1 MRAKLN
7 RAFTL
12 VEILIVVV
20 ILGILAAVVIPQFVN
35 ASDEAQ
41 VGNVETQLR
50 TLRTQIQ
57 LFRAQSDT
65 NDFPAL
71 VADEDDGAVAWEPM
85 ISNQLLQAAPV
96 NPRTNSSTITET
108 AETGVD
114 GIDEAMADEDVGWF
128 YNPDTGEIWAASF
141 NENYRDP
148 NDDNTGEPWV
158 DADAGGN

>member
-65 NDFPAL
+65 NEFPVLIEA
-71 VADEDDGAVAWEPM
+71 EPDGAIAWEPM
-85 ISNQLLQAAPV
+85 ITDQLLQAAPV
-96 NPRTNSSTITET
+96 NPRTNSSEITLT
-108 AETGVD
+108 TDTGVD
-114 GIDEAMADEDVGWF
+114 GMDAAMADADAGWY
-128 YNPDTGEIWAASF
+128 YNEDTGEIWACSF

-148 NDDNTGEPWV
+148 NDADTGEAWPN
-158 DADAGGN
+158 GN

>member
-71 VADEDDGAVAWEPM
+71 VEGDDDGAVTWEPM
-85 ISNQLLQAAPV
+85 ITAQLLQAAPV
-96 NPRTNSSTITET
+96 NPRTNSSTVTET
-108 AETGVD
+108 DETGVTGMD
-114 GIDEAMADEDVGWF
+114 AAMADTTVGWF
-128 YNPDTGEIWAASF
+128 YNPESGEIWAASF

-148 NDDNTGEPWV
+148 NDDDAGEPWV
-158 DADAGGN
+158 DAE

>member
-71 VADEDDGAVAWEPM
+71 VEGDDDGAVTWEPM
-85 ISNQLLQAAPV
+85 ITAQLLQAAPV
-96 NPRTNSSTITET
+96 NPRTNSSTVTET
-108 AETGVD
+108 DETGVTGMD
-114 GIDEAMADEDVGWF
+114 SAMADTAVGWF
-128 YNPDTGEIWAASF
+128 YNPETGEIWAASF

-148 NDDNTGEPWV
+148 ADDNTGEPWI
-158 DADAGGN
+158 DAD

>member
-1 MRAKLN
+1 MRARRN

-57 LFRAQSDT
+57 LYRAQSDT
-65 NDFPAL
+65 NEFPDL
-71 VADEDDGAVAWEPM
+71 VFDEADGAVAWAEM
-85 ISNQLLQAAPV
+85 IDEQLLQAAPV
-96 NPRTNSSTITET
+96 NPRTNSSQISDG
-108 AETGVD
+108 TGDSGED
-114 GIDEAMADEDVGWF
+114 GMDAAMALTDVGWY
-128 YNPDTGEIWAASF
+128 YNPETGEIWAASF

-148 NDDNTGEPWV
+148 NDDDTGEPWPS
-158 DADAGGN
+158 DD

>member
-1 MRAKLN
+1 MRARRN

-57 LFRAQSDT
+57 LYRAQSDT
-65 NDFPAL
+65 NEFPAL
-71 VADEDDGAVAWEPM
+71 VFDEADGAVAWAEM
-85 ISNQLLQAAPV
+85 IDEQLLQAAPV
-96 NPRTNSSTITET
+96 NPRTNSSQISDG
-108 AETGVD
+108 TGDSGED
-114 GIDEAMADEDVGWF
+114 GMDAAMALTDVGWY
-128 YNPDTGEIWAASF
+128 YNPETGEIWAASF

-148 NDDNTGEPWV
+148 NDDDTGEPWPS
-158 DADAGGN
+158 DD

>member
-57 LFRAQSDT
+57 LFRAQSDS
-65 NDFPAL
+65 NDFPELAEGE
-71 VADEDDGAVAWEPM
+71 ADGAVAWEPM
-85 ISNQLLQAAPV
+85 ITAQLLQAAPV
-96 NPRTNSSTITET
+96 NPRTNSSQITAT
-108 AETGVD
+108 DETGVD
-114 GIDEAMADEDVGWF
+114 GMDAAMADTDVGWY
-128 YNPDTGEIWAASF
+128 YNVDTGEIWAASF

-148 NDDNTGEPWV
+148 NDDDHGEPWPSG
-158 DADAGGN
+158 DE

>member
-1 MRAKLN
+1 MRARRN
-7 RAFTL
+7 SAFTL

-50 TLRTQIQ
+50 TLRTQVQ

-65 NDFPAL
+65 NDFPVL
-71 VADEDDGAVAWEPM
+71 VEGDDDGAVAWAAM
-85 ISNQLLQAAPV
+85 IDEQLLQAAPV
-96 NPRTNSSTITET
+96 NPRTNSSEITFT
-108 AETGVD
+108 DNTGVD
-114 GIDEAMADEDVGWF
+114 GMDEAMADGDVGWF
-128 YNPDTGEIWAASF
+128 FNEETGELWAASF

-148 NDDNTGEPWV
+148 ADADTGEPWPT
-158 DADAGGN
+158 GE

>member
-71 VADEDDGAVAWEPM
+71 VFDEDDGAVAWADM
-85 ISNQLLQAAPV
+85 IDTQLLQAAPV
-96 NPRTNSSTITET
+96 NPRTNSSAITDAT
-108 AETGVD
+108 GTTGVD
-114 GIDEAMADEDVGWF
+114 GIDAAMADTDVGWF
-128 YNPDTGEIWAASF
+128 YNPETGEIWAASF

-148 NDDNTGEPWV
+148 NDDNTGEPWI
-158 DADAGGN
+158 DAN

>member
-65 NDFPAL
+65 NGFPAL
-71 VADEDDGAVAWEPM
+71 VAAEDDGAVAWEPM
-85 ISNQLLQAAPV
+85 ITDQLLQAAPV
-96 NPRTNSSTITET
+96 NPRTNSSTITAT
-108 AETGVD
+108 SETGVD
-114 GIDEAMADEDVGWF
+114 GIDEAMADETVGWF
-128 YNPDTGEIWAASF
+128 YNVDTGEIWAASF

-148 NDDNTGEPWV
+148 NDADTGTPWP
-158 DADAGGN
+158 GN

>member
-1 MRAKLN
+1 MRARIN

-41 VGNVETQLR
+41 VGNIETQLR
-50 TLRTQIQ
+50 TLRTQVQ

-65 NDFPAL
+65 SEFPAL
-71 VADEDDGAVAWEPM
+71 VEGDADGAVAWADM
-85 ISNQLLQAAPV
+85 IGSQLLQAAPV
-96 NPRTNSSTITET
+96 NPRTNSAEITFT
-108 AETGVD
+108 ANTGVA
-114 GIDEAMADEDVGWF
+114 GIDEAMADDTVGWF
-128 YNPDTGEIWAASF
+128 FNETTGEIWAGAF

-148 NDDNTGEPWV
+148 ADANTGEPWP
-158 DADAGGN
+158 AP

>member
-57 LFRAQSDT
+57 LFRAQST
-65 NDFPAL
+65 ANEFPQLA
-71 VADEDDGAVAWEPM
+71 ADGATGAAVWEPM
-85 ISNQLLQAAPV
+85 ITAQLLQAAPV
-96 NPRTNSSTITET
+96 NPRTNSALITET
-108 AETGVD
+108 EETGQE
-114 GIDEAMADEDVGWF
+114 GMDEALAITDVGWL
-128 YNPDTGEIWAASF
+128 YNPETGEIWAASF
-141 NENYRDP
+141 NEDYRS
-148 NDDNTGEPWV
+148 DDDEHGNEPWPGSN
-158 DADAGGN
+158 D

>member
-1 MRAKLN
+1 MRARRN

-57 LFRAQSDT
+57 LFRAQSDD
-65 NDFPAL
+65 NSFPAL
-71 VADEDDGAVAWEPM
+71 VEGDDDAP
-85 ISNQLLQAAPV
+85 SPPDAA
-96 NPRTNSSTITET
+96 SDATET
-108 AETGVD
+108 KD
-114 GIDEAMADEDVGWF
+114 GEKKSWLKRLV
-128 YNPDTGEIWAASF
+128 S
-141 NENYRDP
+141 
-148 NDDNTGEPWV
+148 
-158 DADAGGN
+158 

>member
-1 MRAKLN
+1 MRARRN
-7 RAFTL
+7 SAFTL

-50 TLRTQIQ
+50 TLRTQVQ

-65 NDFPAL
+65 NDFPVL
-71 VADEDDGAVAWEPM
+71 IEGDDDGAVTWAAM
-85 ISNQLLQAAPV
+85 IDEQLLQSAPV
-96 NPRTNSSTITET
+96 NPRTNSSTVTFT
-108 AETGVD
+108 DDTGED
-114 GIDEAMADEDVGWF
+114 GMDGAMADADVGWYF
-128 YNPDTGEIWAASF
+128 NEDTGEIWAASF

-148 NDDNTGEPWV
+148 ADDDTGEPWP
-158 DADAGGN
+158 AGDGGA

>member
-1 MRAKLN
+1 MRARIN

-41 VGNVETQLR
+41 VGNIETQLR
-50 TLRTQIQ
+50 TLRTQVQ

-65 NDFPAL
+65 NAFPAL
-71 VADEDDGAVAWEPM
+71 ANGDDDGAVTWATM
-85 ISNQLLQAAPV
+85 IAAQLLQAPPV
-96 NPRTNSSTITET
+96 NPRTNSSTVTVDDGV
-108 AETGVD
+108 TGVAGMD
-114 GIDEAMADEDVGWF
+114 AAMADTAVGWF
-128 YNPDTGEIWAASF
+128 YNDVTGEIWAASF

-148 NDDNTGEPWV
+148 ADDDTGVAWPN
-158 DADAGGN
+158 G

>member
-1 MRAKLN
+1 MRARRN

-71 VADEDDGAVAWEPM
+71 VFDEADGTVAWASM
-85 ISNQLLQAAPV
+85 IDEQLLQAPPV
-96 NPRTNSSTITET
+96 NPRTNSSEISDGTGD
-108 AETGVD
+108 TGVD
-114 GIDEAMADEDVGWF
+114 GIDSAMALTDVGWY

-141 NENYRDP
+141 NENFRDP
-148 NDDNTGEPWV
+148 A
-158 DADAGGN
+158 DADTGNAWPND

>member
-71 VADEDDGAVAWEPM
+71 VEGNTDGTVTWAPM
-85 ISNQLLQAAPV
+85 IGAQLLQAAPV
-96 NPRTNSSTITET
+96 NPRTNSSQITAT
-108 AETGVD
+108 DSTGVD
-114 GIDEAMADEDVGWF
+114 GIDEAMADTDVGWF
-128 YNPDTGEIWAASF
+128 YNADTGEIWAASF

-148 NDDNTGEPWV
+148 ADDNAGEPWV
-158 DADAGGN
+158 DAE

>member
-1 MRAKLN
+1 MRARRN

-50 TLRTQIQ
+50 TLRTQVQ

-71 VADEDDGAVAWEPM
+71 VEGEDDGAVAWAAM
-85 ISNQLLQAAPV
+85 IDEQLLQAAPV
-96 NPRTNSSTITET
+96 NPRTNSSTLTFTE
-108 AETGVD
+108 ETGVA
-114 GIDEAMADEDVGWF
+114 GMDEAMADGDVGWF
-128 YNPDTGEIWAASF
+128 FNEETGELWAASF

-148 NDDNTGEPWV
+148 DDEDTGEPWP
-158 DADAGGN
+158 AGDE

>member
-1 MRAKLN
+1 MKSRVK

-65 NDFPAL
+65 NAFPVL
-71 VADEDDGAVAWEPM
+71 VAGNADGTVTWAPM
-85 ISNQLLQAAPV
+85 IAAQLLQAAPV
-96 NPRTNSSTITET
+96 NPRTNSSQITTT
-108 AETGVD
+108 ALTAVAGMD
-114 GIDEAMADEDVGWF
+114 AAMADTNVGWF
-128 YNPDTGEIWAASF
+128 YNQTTGEIWAASF

-148 NDDNTGEPWV
+148 A
-158 DADAGGN
+158 DADTGVPWPNG

>member
-65 NDFPAL
+65 NAFPAL
-71 VADEDDGAVAWEPM
+71 VPAESDGAVTWEPM
-85 ISNQLLQAAPV
+85 ITDQLLQAAPV
-96 NPRTNSSTITET
+96 NPRTNSSEVT
-108 AETGVD
+108 ATSETGVD
-114 GIDEAMADEDVGWF
+114 GMDEAMADTTVGWF
-128 YNPDTGEIWAASF
+128 YNVDTGEIWAASF

-148 NDDNTGEPWV
+148 NDADTGTPWP
-158 DADAGGN
+158 GN

>member
-1 MRAKLN
+1 MKARVK

-41 VGNVETQLR
+41 VGNLETQLR

-65 NDFPAL
+65 NAFPVL
-71 VADEDDGAVAWEPM
+71 VTGNSDGAVAWAPM
-85 ISNQLLQAAPV
+85 IANQLLMAAPV
-96 NPRTNSSTITET
+96 NPRTNSAEITAT
-108 AETGVD
+108 NLTGENGMD
-114 GIDEAMADEDVGWF
+114 AAMADTSVGWF
-128 YNPDTGEIWAASF
+128 YNQTTGEIWAASF

-148 NDDNTGEPWV
+148 A
-158 DADAGGN
+158 DADAGVPWPNG

>member
-65 NDFPAL
+65 NAFPAL
-71 VADEDDGAVAWEPM
+71 IEGEPNGAIAWAPM
-85 ISNQLLQAAPV
+85 VTAQLLQAAPV
-96 NPRTNSSTITET
+96 NPRTNSSEITAT
-108 AETGVD
+108 DETGVVGMD
-114 GIDEAMADEDVGWF
+114 GAMALTSVGWY
-128 YNPDTGEIWAASF
+128 YNVATGEIWAASF

-148 NDDNTGEPWV
+148 SDTNTGVPWPN
-158 DADAGGN
+158 AN

>member
-1 MRAKLN
+1 MRARRN

-50 TLRTQIQ
+50 TLRTQVQ

-71 VADEDDGAVAWEPM
+71 VEGDDDGAVAWAAM
-85 ISNQLLQAAPV
+85 IDEQLLQAAPV
-96 NPRTNSSTITET
+96 NPRTNSSTITFT
-108 AETGVD
+108 DNTGVD
-114 GIDEAMADEDVGWF
+114 GMDEAMADGDVGWF
-128 YNPDTGEIWAASF
+128 FNEETGELWAASF

-148 NDDNTGEPWV
+148 DDDDTGEPWPTG
-158 DADAGGN
+158 DGG

>member
-1 MRAKLN
+1 MRARRN

-65 NDFPAL
+65 NAFPEL
-71 VADEDDGAVAWEPM
+71 EEGEDDGETAWAAM
-85 ISNQLLQAAPV
+85 IDEQLLQSPPI
-96 NPRTNSSTITET
+96 NPRTNSAEITFT
-108 AETGVD
+108 DDTGSA
-114 GIDEAMADEDVGWF
+114 GIDTAMADTTVGWYF
-128 YNPDTGEIWAASF
+128 NVTTGEIWAAAF
-141 NENYRDP
+141 NEDYRQE
-148 NDDNTGEPWV
+148 DDGEPWPA
-158 DADAGGN
+158 ADDDG

>member
-71 VADEDDGAVAWEPM
+71 VAGETDGTVTWEPM
-85 ISNQLLQAAPV
+85 ITNQLLQAAPV
-96 NPRTNSSTITET
+96 NPRTNSSQVTET
-108 AETGVD
+108 DSTGVD
-114 GIDEAMADEDVGWF
+114 GIDEAMADTDVGWF
-128 YNPDTGEIWAASF
+128 YNPDTGEIWAAAF

-148 NDDNTGEPWV
+148 EDANTGEPWV
-158 DADAGGN
+158 DAE

>member
-1 MRAKLN
+1 MRARRN

-65 NDFPAL
+65 NEFPEL
-71 VADEDDGAVAWEPM
+71 VEGEDDGAVGWEPM
-85 ISNQLLQAAPV
+85 ITEQLLQAAPV
-96 NPRTNSSTITET
+96 NPRTNSSEITFT
-108 AETGVD
+108 DETGEAGMD
-114 GIDEAMADEDVGWF
+114 AAMADTAVGWF
-128 YNPDTGEIWAASF
+128 FNETTGEIWAASF

-148 NDDNTGEPWV
+148 ADDDTGEPWP
-158 DADAGGN
+158 AGDDDG